1 MGDASACAPTSDSKK
16 AAIFRE
22 VEDGWGGASSSW
34 SIAFETDGFAR
45 AATAAVRPC
54 VHRPFPWWSASDG
67 AEYILYAP
75 TCSRCPPVAKGP
87 RRSLRAK
94 SPMAGSLCRTLGRR
108 GPRRSRRGFMGGAEG
123 DAPVSALAN
132 WATSVYAHL
141 LPFTGST
148 AVKIADAR
156 SDWTAS
162 ARIRT
167 QLPVLMD
174 APFNGTTLITRQ
186 TASGV
191 SSGNTRYWPFSVAA
205 REPEGRQ
212 SFSAIVP
219 ISAF

>member
-1 MGDASACAPTSDSKK
+1 MER
-16 AAIFRE
+16 I
-22 VEDGWGGASSSW
+22 GW
-34 SIAFETDGFAR
+34 
-45 AATAAVRPC
+45 
-54 VHRPFPWWSASDG
+54 
-67 AEYILYAP
+67 
-75 TCSRCPPVAKGP
+75 
-87 RRSLRAK
+87 RRIYSLRADVLPLPA
-94 SPMAGSLCRTLGRR
+94 SCERAPPIPEGEESDGWFAMPDLGKAWAQEVEAW
-108 GPRRSRRGFMGGAEG
+108 FHGGAEG